1 LLSFPSSARVSF
13 CPSVVVG
20 IEELR
25 KKREEVH
32 VQILAEEE
40 EKLKVQNDLHIL
52 TERLARLSESLNSK
66 IATRDEYDRTI
77 AETEG
82 AYMKVRDRERGGPRI
97 DRRRVEWDE
106 SETRVE
112 PQKVGKKKKCRPGNY
127 EDRKTKKRK

>member
-1 LLSFPSSARVSF
+1 MRAFSLFPTPDPDPPA
-13 CPSVVVG
+13 G

-82 AYMKVRDRERGGPRI
+82 AYMKVRLQWGRRGCSEADTSQAHTAHTFI
-97 DRRRVEWDE
+97 THIQCVEQGRHR
-106 SETRVE
+106 S
-112 PQKVGKKKKCRPGNY
+112 
-127 EDRKTKKRK
+127 